1 MSFEEVFGI
10 VCLAF
15 LFFWILFGAYQKAK
29 GNAFGMIAEL
39 IAYAEKTGLAGPD
52 KMDMVVNDLYEIVP
66 APFRFILTRERI
78 RIAAQNIFNC
88 MKDYALE
95 YLREKA
101 GKTAVIITEDS
112 DAAEEV
118 EEPQE
123 EDADQDFT
131 EEADVVPV
139 IVNEDSPG
147 I

>member
-29 GNAFGMIAEL
+29 GNAFGMMAEL

-78 RIAAQNIFNC
+78 RAAAQNIFNS

-95 YLREKA
+95 YLREKT

-123 EDADQDFT
+123 EDEDQLFI
-131 EEADVVPV
+131 EEYDIVPQ
-139 IVNEDSPG
+139 IEEDGPPS
-147 I
+147 